1 MKDQSIES
9 SDKLLNTYVLT
20 NEGDQ
25 HLFDLWETLPSPEDH
40 SSWENLN
47 KKTTTAF
54 EKKFKSLKNLENKVK
69 LVVELLITNG
79 GRPFFKLYDTIFLP

>member
-1 MKDQSIES
+1 MKDQSIEGTE
-9 SDKLLNTYVLT
+9 KLLNTYVLT

-25 HLFDLWETLPSPEDH
+25 HLFDLWDTLPSPDDH
-40 SSWENLN
+40 SGWENLS
-47 KKTTTAF
+47 KTHVKSF

-79 GRPFFKLYDTIFLP
+79 GRPFFKLYDTVFLP